1 MPVNG
6 AALTLKD
13 LDEPLSKALKTSL
26 NVAFSSSSSSSS
38 KGNSSSQV
46 GFSNDGYWGMD
57 VKVQPYTGS
66 FWVKGDYEGSFTASL
81 QSNLTGEVFGSTKI
95 KAKMSPAQWVE
106 HEFKLTP
113 TKDAPNSN
121 NTFSLTFDAA
131 VSFQSI
137 NRQRLTL
144 LSCG

>member
-1 MPVNG
+1 MH
-6 AALTLKD
+6 
-13 LDEPLSKALKTSL
+13 
-26 NVAFSSSSSSSS
+26 VAVSSSSSAS
-38 KGNSSSQV
+38 KGNSSNQV

-57 VKVQPYTGS
+57 VKMQPYTGS
-66 FWVKGDYEGSFTASL
+66 FWVKGAYEGSFTASL

-95 KAKMSPAQWVE
+95 KAKTSPAEWIE

-131 VSFQSI
+131 VSLPRVYSG
-137 NRQRLTL
+137 RRDRLYYDA
-144 LSCG
+144 GD